1 MKLNHRLVLATAA
14 VLSVIVS
21 ADAAQNILLN
31 GSFENSDPNALD
43 PFVPG
48 GWELNG
54 NVIERSAEANL
65 VPALPP
71 GEGHALKAFQ
81 SNPTELA
88 FQEIAVVGGTDTV
101 TISAELFT
109 RNFDKVGGDA
119 IAGIGL
125 GFFDAGNNQVGG
137 STQFDF
143 VMDASS
149 PADTWIPAS
158 VGPVLAPV
166 GATKARMT
174 CVWISN
180 NGSGAAFWDDAK
192 LTLNGDPTNLL
203 ANGDFELAGEGEAS
217 PNAIDDWGGFE
228 DQRPTN
234 DFSLHGD
241 TSLRIGT
248 GAPFNGLFQS
258 TRDVFENERV
268 LVRGKVLHTST
279 NGLTA
284 NAVAGLKLEF
294 SAPGGSTV
302 PSPSENFP
310 FDADSTSNAWVM
322 IDIGSVGIEV
332 PDTASI
338 ARITMIMFPDT
349 STNSVVYFD
358 QAFASLS
365 RAPSTNLLLNPSFE
379 NGFGGPN
386 GIDNWVEFGP
396 EAQLSFEVGGLE
408 DDLVTED
415 FFEASAKMAG
425 NDFTGLS
432 QDIALPST
440 LLPNESLYVR
450 AFVRQ
455 QDNEAQSLQGTARA
469 GVKIEWV
476 AGTVPPPVDIGSG
489 ANGNTIDSSSPTDV
503 WIPLEIDFTMP
514 SGNAAVPRVVCI
526 SVAGAGSGEVYFDN
540 VEAVITNRY
549 DGADADGDDDE
560 DLFDFAELQR
570 CFNGDGAGELDW
582 NCSVFDE
589 DEDIDIDLVDFNYF
603 QARLTG
609 P

>member
-21 ADAAQNILLN
+21 VDAAQNILLN

-248 GAPFNGLFQS
+248 GAPFNGLFPKYARCFRERAGPGPRQGAAHLDQ
-258 TRDVFENERV
+258 RADRQRGRGIEARV
-268 LVRGKVLHTST
+268 LRPRRIDG
-279 NGLTA
+279 
-284 NAVAGLKLEF
+284 AVAFREFPVRRRFHLECL
-294 SAPGGSTV
+294 G
-302 PSPSENFP
+302 
-310 FDADSTSNAWVM
+310 DD
-322 IDIGSVGIEV
+322 
-332 PDTASI
+332 
-338 ARITMIMFPDT
+338 RH
-349 STNSVVYFD
+349 
-358 QAFASLS
+358 
-365 RAPSTNLLLNPSFE
+365 R
-379 NGFGGPN
+379 FGG
-386 GIDNWVEFGP
+386 
-396 EAQLSFEVGGLE
+396 
-408 DDLVTED
+408 
-415 FFEASAKMAG
+415 
-425 NDFTGLS
+425 
-432 QDIALPST
+432 
-440 LLPNESLYVR
+440 Y
-450 AFVRQ
+450 
-455 QDNEAQSLQGTARA
+455 
-469 GVKIEWV
+469 
-476 AGTVPPPVDIGSG
+476 
-489 ANGNTIDSSSPTDV
+489 
-503 WIPLEIDFTMP
+503 
-514 SGNAAVPRVVCI
+514 
-526 SVAGAGSGEVYFDN
+526 
-540 VEAVITNRY
+540 
-549 DGADADGDDDE
+549 
-560 DLFDFAELQR
+560 
-570 CFNGDGAGELDW
+570 
-582 NCSVFDE
+582 
-589 DEDIDIDLVDFNYF
+589 
-603 QARLTG
+603 
-609 P
+609 